1 MRRSLATTAAAVVVA
16 VSLAGTSAFAAV
28 STNPAF
34 VSVVGNG
41 SSFQANFQA
50 VCVGKFTNS
59 TVAGFSSKGSASYT
73 ASSSGTGMT
82 AFNSGTAAF
91 AGTDAPDGTKTPAD
105 GGSGVVVPLTV
116 APVAFVYNVSTT
128 AGALIK
134 GIKLNADIIS
144 DIYRGNIT
152 KWNDAAIQVANGAK
166 LKKGST
172 TEYTGGL
179 SAKLPNE
186 DIKVGARTDGSGTT
200 ANVVIYLAANTTGA
214 GWYSAGSKN
223 MTGGGVSS
231 SYANSGSL
239 ASITKKSNSA
249 AVVEYVA
256 QTEGAIAYADAPDA
270 PKDLGVVSLKNKH
283 GDYVAPTSAAAGLM
297 LGSSAV
303 QTALSS
309 NGYLSPT
316 ESAALFSADV
326 SKGYQLTVI
335 TYVMASQKSTNT
347 NKSVRAYIKYAL
359 SKCQGGAGYTKLPT
373 ALLTIANTQADKIGA
388 TS

>member
-34 VSVVGNG
+34 VAVVGNG

-82 AFNSGTAAF
+82 AFAAGTAAF
-91 AGTDAPDGTKTPAD
+91 AGTDAPTATSPAD

-152 KWNDAAIQVANGAK
+152 KWNDPAIQVANGAK

-172 TEYTGGL
+172 TVYTGGL

-214 GWYSAGSKN
+214 GWYAAGSKN
-223 MTGGGVSS
+223 MTGGGTSS

-249 AVVEYVA
+249 AIVEYVA

-270 PKDLGVVSLKNKH
+270 PKDLGLVSLKNKH

-303 QTALSS
+303 ATALSS
-309 NGYLSPT
+309 NGYLSSA

-335 TYVMASQKSTNT
+335 TYVMASQKSSNT
-347 NKSVRAYIKYAL
+347 NKSVRAYVKYAL

-373 ALLTIANTQADKIGA
+373 ALLTIANAQADKIGA